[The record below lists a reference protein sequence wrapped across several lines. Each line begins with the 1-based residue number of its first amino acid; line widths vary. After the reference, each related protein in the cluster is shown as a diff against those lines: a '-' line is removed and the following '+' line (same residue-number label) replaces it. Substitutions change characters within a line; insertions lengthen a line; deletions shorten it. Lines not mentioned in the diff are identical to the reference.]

1 MSGRPCTVRFRIGKA
16 AVPQAKA
23 YVVRILGEWRLGQVS
38 EPAALVTSELVTNAI
53 VHARGIGEYI
63 ELGLARRKRALLLE
77 VSDSYSWAQPEL
89 RKPGPE
95 ETHGRGLLLVDA
107 LSEAWGVREREGAGK
122 TVWVRLTL

>member
-16 AVPQAKA
+16 AVPQARA

-77 VSDSYSWAQPEL
+77 VSDSYS
-89 RKPGPE
+89 
-95 ETHGRGLLLVDA
+95 
-107 LSEAWGVREREGAGK
+107 
-122 TVWVRLTL
+122 